1 MGVQKTYGY
10 ATSKG
15 VAGGIYDMFHY
26 PVDSRFNEEATGKL
40 HFGVGVVT
48 GKVPGSSVALPT
60 SASTADNFEGVVING
75 FDRQQDLE
83 GKLYVLNNQNVGV
96 MRRGRVWVRLAT
108 GAAPAY
114 GDALHM
120 IVEGDEAGCFAKEG
134 GIAIPGRFIGDGAGR
149 KINRYLVAVCNLR
162 RRFGAFQNREADV
175 DGVAVEN
182 AREARRNDAGD
193 AARADGNRRMF
204 AGGTAAEVRAADD
217 DVPRLH
223 LLRKGCVNVLHAVLR
238 KLIGRGGVQVARG
251 DNHIRIHVVAV
262 FVNLAA
268 GHVTAPPLQRRSGLR
283 RSP

>member
-26 PVDSRFNEEATGKL
+26 PVDSRFNKEENGKL

-120 IVEGDEAGCFAKEG
+120 IVKGDEAGCFAKEG
-134 GIAIPGRFIGDGAGR
+134 GIAIPGRFIGAAS
-149 KINRYLVAVCNLR
+149 N
-162 RRFGAFQNREADV
+162 
-175 DGVAVEN
+175 GVAPVELY
-182 AREARRNDAGD
+182 GVP
-193 AARADGNRRMF
+193 AASGADGH
-204 AGGTAAEVRAADD
+204 AASTDD
-217 DVPRLH
+217 AKPTV
-223 LLRKGCVNVLHAVLR
+223 
-238 KLIGRGGVQVARG
+238 
-251 DNHIRIHVVAV
+251 
-262 FVNLAA
+262 
-268 GHVTAPPLQRRSGLR
+268 
-283 RSP
+283 

>member
-1 MGVQKTYGY
+1 MGVQKTYSY

-120 IVEGDEAGCFAKEG
+120 ILEGDEAGCFAKQRR
-134 GIAIPGRFIGDGAGR
+134 AASQFPVVSSVRLAM
-149 KINRYLVAVCNLR
+149 ALR
-162 RRFGAFQNREADV
+162 RWSCTAFLP
-175 DGVAVEN
+175 
-182 AREARRNDAGD
+182 
-193 AARADGNRRMF
+193 
-204 AGGTAAEVRAADD
+204 RAALT
-217 DVPRLH
+217 VTLH
-223 LLRKGCVNVLHAVLR
+223 PPMMQSLLSE
-238 KLIGRGGVQVARG
+238 
-251 DNHIRIHVVAV
+251 
-262 FVNLAA
+262 
-268 GHVTAPPLQRRSGLR
+268 RRRTKSDEH
-283 RSP
+283 

>member
-48 GKVPGSSVALPT
+48 GKVPGSGVALPT

-83 GKLYVLNNQNVGV
+83 GKLYVLNNQTVGV

-120 IVEGDEAGCFAKEG
+120 IVAMRQAASQRRAASQFPVVSSVRPAM
-134 GIAIPGRFIGDGAGR
+134 A
-149 KINRYLVAVCNLR
+149 LR
-162 RRFGAFQNREADV
+162 RWSCTAFLPR
-175 DGVAVEN
+175 VALTVTLHPPTMPSLLSE
-182 AREARRNDAGD
+182 RRRTKSD
-193 AARADGNRRMF
+193 
-204 AGGTAAEVRAADD
+204 E
-217 DVPRLH
+217 H
-223 LLRKGCVNVLHAVLR
+223 
-238 KLIGRGGVQVARG
+238 
-251 DNHIRIHVVAV
+251 
-262 FVNLAA
+262 
-268 GHVTAPPLQRRSGLR
+268 
-283 RSP
+283 

>member
-40 HFGVGVVT
+40 H
-48 GKVPGSSVALPT
+48 GSSVALPT

-108 GAAPAY
+108 DAAPAY

-134 GIAIPGRFIGDGAGR
+134 GIAIPGRFIGAAS
-149 KINRYLVAVCNLR
+149 N
-162 RRFGAFQNREADV
+162 
-175 DGVAVEN
+175 GVAPVELY
-182 AREARRNDAGD
+182 GVP
-193 AARADGNRRMF
+193 AASGADGH
-204 AGGTAAEVRAADD
+204 AASTDD
-217 DVPRLH
+217 AKPTV
-223 LLRKGCVNVLHAVLR
+223 
-238 KLIGRGGVQVARG
+238 
-251 DNHIRIHVVAV
+251 
-262 FVNLAA
+262 
-268 GHVTAPPLQRRSGLR
+268 
-283 RSP
+283 

>member
-48 GKVPGSSVALPT
+48 GKVPGSGVALPT

-83 GKLYVLNNQNVGV
+83 GKLYVLNNQTVGV

-114 GDALHM
+114 VM
-120 IVEGDEAGCFAKEG
+120 PC
-134 GIAIPGRFIGDGAGR
+134 
-149 KINRYLVAVCNLR
+149 
-162 RRFGAFQNREADV
+162 
-175 DGVAVEN
+175 
-182 AREARRNDAGD
+182 
-193 AARADGNRRMF
+193 
-204 AGGTAAEVRAADD
+204 T
-217 DVPRLH
+217 
-223 LLRKGCVNVLHAVLR
+223 
-238 KLIGRGGVQVARG
+238 
-251 DNHIRIHVVAV
+251 
-262 FVNLAA
+262 
-268 GHVTAPPLQRRSGLR
+268 
-283 RSP
+283 